1 MADVVQAWTGYDG
14 IPTYLREH
22 PRVGTFAMAW
32 VMTKF
37 TEPPR
42 LAITAV
48 AVPTVARYLGRKPE
62 KVIVEELDPK

>member
-1 MADVVQAWTGYDG
+1 MADVVQDWTGYDG
-14 IPTYLREH
+14 IPKYLREH
-22 PRVGTFAMAW
+22 PHVGTFAMAW

-48 AVPTVARYLGRKPE
+48 AVPAVAKYLGRKPE
-62 KVIVEELDPK
+62 VVVDEELNPK